1 MTIVMFACSIRACE
15 LMQELKQKIEN
26 ENPETAVIC
35 KVKCS
40 ALKEQSEEKSLGE
53 LTGEWFAKADALL
66 FICAAGIAVRS
77 IAPVLHHKSV
87 DPAVLVMDETAK
99 FCISLLSGHAG
110 GANELAERIAVL
122 FKEKGTLP
130 VITTATDREG
140 KFAVD
145 DFARR
150 NRLFLTD
157 WQLAK
162 EISAGILQ
170 GEKTGILSEA
180 VIEGNCPEGLKIV
193 GSGVF
198 SEEEEKEKDCLK
210 QKFRTGILISG
221 KERKKQ
227 PFGKTLQLIPPVF
240 YVGIGCKKNT
250 SVKKIEEAVESC
262 FQEEGLL
269 LKGICC
275 IASIDLKKQEKGILD
290 YCKKRELPFITYS
303 ARELMET
310 EGDFTASGFVKQV
323 TGADNVC
330 ERSAVLAARLQGKK
344 KAAGQEKGAAG
355 QVCVPGFKEDT
366 EGEAVRLLVRKKSYD
381 GVTIAVA
388 EKTGRLKF

>member
-1 MTIVMFACSIRACE
+1 MTIVMFACSIRAYE
-15 LMQELKQKIEN
+15 LMQELKEKIEN
-26 ENPETAVIC
+26 ENPETTVLC

-40 ALKEQSEEKSLGE
+40 ALKEQSEEKSLGK
-53 LTGEWFAKADALL
+53 LTEEWFAKADALL

-77 IAPVLHHKSV
+77 IAPVLQHKSV
-87 DPAVLVMDETAK
+87 DPAVLVIDERAK

-110 GANELAERIAVL
+110 GANELAERIAAL

-130 VITTATDREG
+130 VITTATDREE

-145 DFARR
+145 DFARK
-150 NRLFLTD
+150 NSLFLTD

-162 EISAGILQ
+162 EISVSVLQ
-170 GEKTGILSEA
+170 GEITGILSESM
-180 VIEGNCPEGLKIV
+180 IEGNCPEGLKIV
-193 GSGVF
+193 GSGEA
-198 SEEEEKEKDCLK
+198 SEEEEKEKECLK

-221 KERKKQ
+221 KVRGKQ

-250 SVKKIEEAVESC
+250 SMKKIEEAVESC

-269 LKGICC
+269 LRGICC

-290 YCKKRELPFITYS
+290 YCKIRELPFVTYS

-330 ERSAVLAARLQGKK
+330 ERSAVLAARLRGKA
-344 KAAGQEKGAAG
+344 AAGQEKGEAG
-355 QVCVPGFKEDT
+355 QVCAAGFKEGA
-366 EGEAVRLLVRKKSYD
+366 EGEAVRLLVKKKSYD
-381 GVTIAVA
+381 GVAIAVA
-388 EKTGRLKF
+388 EKTRRLKF